1 MSIPRSKQNIF
12 YCNVESKNPDDLEE
26 IVVRELLYFKRYLQ
40 KSIDSLDVERY
51 GLEWEKDEYL
61 YYNISTHFKINVK
74 KPKLRLLLKLSES
87 EFNPQIQIY
96 YDNNKVLSYTFE
108 KMTEIGVIVEIAN
121 KESVNQ
127 DTKLYYGI
135 KPVKWEIA
143 FSGFPEKIKHLSDK
157 NNKIYNVLSQEDSS
171 DHIRFE
177 LNREV
182 PEGTGLYFEN
192 QRLEYEVITKVDPEK
207 VTLYDDSGELEFNLH
222 NRSKLSFS
230 IHCRRKLQGKLRDQD
245 DNRYT
250 YKEDSR
256 KDQDD
261 GVWIVLNEPD
271 NSHSSNNDEQS
282 HLIDL
287 FLDILSTSIDLEV
300 WEKPD
305 LKPGPQKKE
314 GKIKV
319 LKIESDEQRLFLER
333 EPSVPTIYPPRNTY
347 QLEMQKNA
355 VVALMNYPAKAHRN
369 LLKLFEPYG
378 YVEWGHPKGDIAGN
392 SFEWE
397 FLTDI
402 NRDGT
407 REQRN
412 FVTKALCTPDFGILE
427 GPPGSGKTTA
437 ISELIYQLLL
447 QKKRVLLCASTHVA
461 IDNVLEKMEEK
472 FPGEKGLLENGI
484 VPLRIGRESQVSE
497 QITKYQIENRLS
509 ELETRIAGEPFFEA
523 LEGSKKKETL
533 EEWVIH
539 SSNIVCGTTI
549 GILQYPHFKKLR
561 RDYVKPEF
569 DYLIIDE
576 ASKTTFQEF
585 LVPAIYA
592 RKWILVGD
600 IRQLSPTVDSLN
612 VRMNLNGLLGNE
624 ALERALLLFMKLVFE
639 RSKNGRIP
647 SPRFVYVDS
656 NDVIHSIASTFP
668 KKMAELNEKRKNS
681 HSSSPKIMVVTDRT
695 EKVDEDNFKI
705 ISSYELETYYPEFFD
720 SDLIFVEKSIY
731 ESMKSFFPETHIHI
745 TPNVPDSD
753 DLMVDFRHCSW
764 FEWIKKRTRKD
775 LYEYSLPK
783 GNHTSEISEIKGDIV
798 QAIGKSWANE
808 LAWRRKRVYE
818 LEMSIG
824 SSKGEGSPGYYKAS
838 MHALLPPDSKEHREI
853 WNQMEQI
860 SRVAFH
866 SVLTSIQEGVTQ
878 YTRSE
883 DAKTVMSHGFPKG
896 VKEER
901 YEKLSYQH
909 RMHPEISKI
918 PRELFYRG
926 EALNDTKSIREGGRS
941 WGSIPYQRYE
951 HRFYWKDVPKSNCY
965 NNVNENEIKVIFEEL
980 EAFLKWLEES
990 NYGDRGSPSTWDV
1003 MIISFYE
1010 AQRKRIRD
1018 WIKKRY
1024 PKGNE
1029 RKQTRFIV
1037 RGVRVCNYT
1046 VDKVQGREADIVFL
1060 SMVQNRR
1067 VGFMDCPNRLNVAV
1081 TRAKYQLVIVGDR
1094 QYFLNQ
1100 KNSPELESI
1109 AKRSSPYLNGGDNQK
1124 YQRIYKR

>member
-1 MSIPRSKQNIF
+1 MSISRSKHNIF
-12 YCNVESKNPDDLEE
+12 YHNIEPKNPDDLED
-26 IVVRELLYFKRYLQ
+26 IVVRELLYFKKYLQ
-40 KSIDSLDVERY
+40 KSIDSLDIKRY
-51 GLEWEKDEYL
+51 ELEWEKDEYL
-61 YYNISTHFKINVK
+61 YYHISPHFKINVK

-87 EFNPQIQIY
+87 EFNPQIPILNDVNQL
-96 YDNNKVLSYTFE
+96 VSYTFVS
-108 KMTEIGVIVEIAN
+108 TNVSRVLVEIMN

-135 KPVKWEIA
+135 KPIEWEVA
-143 FSGFPEKIKHLSDK
+143 FSGFPEKIEHLSDE

-171 DHIRFE
+171 DYIIFE
-177 LNREV
+177 LNKEV
-182 PEGTGLYFEN
+182 SEGIELYFEN
-192 QRLEYEVITKVDPEK
+192 QRLEYELITKVDPEK
-207 VTLYDDSGELEFNLH
+207 VTLYDDSGELKFNLQ
-222 NRSKLSFS
+222 NRSRLSFS
-230 IHCRRKLQGKLRDQD
+230 IQCSRKLKGKLRDRD
-245 DNRYT
+245 GNRYT

-256 KDQDD
+256 KDQED

-271 NSHSSNNDEQS
+271 GEYSFNNDEQS

-287 FLDILSTSIDLEV
+287 FLDILSTSIDQEI

-305 LKPGPQKKE
+305 LKPGPQKRE

-319 LKIESDEQRLFLER
+319 RKIERDEQRLFLER
-333 EPSVPTIYPPRNTY
+333 EPSVSKIYPPKSTY

-369 LLKLFEPYG
+369 LLKLFEPYE
-378 YVEWGHPKGDIAGN
+378 YVEWGHPKGDKAGN
-392 SFEWE
+392 SFKWE

-484 VPLRIGRESQVSE
+484 VPLRIGLESNVSE

-509 ELETRIAGEPFFEA
+509 ELETKIAGKTWFEA
-523 LEGSKKKETL
+523 LEDRKKKETL
-533 EEWVIH
+533 EEWVIQ

-549 GILQYPHFKKLR
+549 GILQYPHFKKLK

-576 ASKTTFQEF
+576 ASKTTFQEL

-624 ALERALLLFMKLVFE
+624 ALETALLLYMKFVFE
-639 RSKNGRIP
+639 RRKNGRIL

-668 KKMAELNEKRKNS
+668 KKMAELNEKEKNP
-681 HSSSPKIMVVTDRT
+681 HSSSPKIMVVTDGT
-695 EKVDEDNFKI
+695 ETMDEDNFKI
-705 ISSYELETYYPEFFD
+705 ISSYEVEVHYPEFFD
-720 SDLIFVEKSIY
+720 SDLIFVEKSTY
-731 ESMKSFFPETHIHI
+731 ESMKPFFPETHIHI
-745 TPNVPDSD
+745 APNVSDSD
-753 DLMVDFRHCSW
+753 DLMVDCRHCSW
-764 FEWIKKRTRKD
+764 CEWIKKRTGKEV
-775 LYEYSLPK
+775 YEYSLPK
-783 GNHTSEISEIKGDIV
+783 GKRTSEISEIKGNIL
-798 QAIGKSWANE
+798 QAIDKSWANE
-808 LAWRRKRVYE
+808 LAWRSKRVYE
-818 LEMSIG
+818 LAMSIG
-824 SSKGEGSPGYYKAS
+824 SCKGEGSPGYYKAS

-853 WNQMEQI
+853 WNQIEKI
-860 SRVAFH
+860 SRVAFP

-883 DAKTVMSHGFPKG
+883 DAKTVMSHGFPEG

-926 EALNDTKSIREGGRS
+926 KALNDTRSILEGGRT
-941 WGSIPYQRYE
+941 WGNIPYQRYE
-951 HRFYWKDVPKSNCY
+951 HRFYWKDVPNSNCY
-965 NNVNENEIKVIFEEL
+965 KNVNENEIKVIFEEL
-980 EAFLKWLEES
+980 EAFLKWLEGS
-990 NYGDRGSPSTWDV
+990 NYEDMRSASTWDV

-1024 PKGNE
+1024 PNGNE

-1037 RGVRVCNYT
+1037 RGVRVYNYT

-1094 QYFLNQ
+1094 KYFSQQ
-1100 KNSPELESI
+1100 KSSPELEFI
-1109 AKRSSPYLNGGDNQK
+1109 ATRANPLLNSESRPNSQID
-1124 YQRIYKR
+1124 YSR